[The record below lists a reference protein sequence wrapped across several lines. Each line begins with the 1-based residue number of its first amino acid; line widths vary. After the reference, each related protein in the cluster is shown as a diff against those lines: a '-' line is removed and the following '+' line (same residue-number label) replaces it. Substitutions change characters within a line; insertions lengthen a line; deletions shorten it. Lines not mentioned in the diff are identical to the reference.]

1 MRIQLLPAALLLLA
15 PVAAFAADP
24 MTPTPLPS
32 GAASASS
39 ASSSPAVP
47 AVTPGNLN
55 SEINALK
62 AVFQNTSQCFDDENA
77 LKSDLNRKKA
87 SLNAEFKG
95 KIPVAF
101 NDLLWQKTSRLNK
114 QHAACVAQYDELGR
128 RFTAIHQTF
137 RTIEPKNQNVKRQKD
152 EVDALKARFLQMQP
166 TAKAYNKAPAKKA
179 ADAPEAAE

>member
-15 PVAAFAADP
+15 PIAAFAADP
-24 MTPTPLPS
+24 MTPTPLPAGGS
-32 GAASASS
+32 STPSAASPS
-39 ASSSPAVP
+39 VP
-47 AVTPGNLN
+47 AVTAGNLN

-62 AVFQNTSQCFDDENA
+62 AVFENTRQCFDDENA
-77 LKSDLNRKKA
+77 LKSDLNKKKA
-87 SLNAEFKG
+87 ALNAEFKG

-114 QHAACVAQYDELGR
+114 QHTSCVAQYDELGR
-128 RFTAIHQTF
+128 RFTGIHQTF

-179 ADAPEAAE
+179 AETAE